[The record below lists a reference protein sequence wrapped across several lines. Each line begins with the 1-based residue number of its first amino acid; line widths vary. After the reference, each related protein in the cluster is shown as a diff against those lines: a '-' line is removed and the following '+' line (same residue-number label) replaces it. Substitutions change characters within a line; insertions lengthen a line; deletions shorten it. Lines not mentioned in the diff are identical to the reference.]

1 MATAF
6 EKVMDSRKEL
16 VEKVI
21 RLMEEGYHNNR
32 PAWNRALE
40 DGMSDEEIRTFYD
53 PDLNGRPLI
62 AWLTIHTSIS
72 SKFFHFVS
80 PL

>member
-1 MATAF
+1 MIQIPAGVPGRIPLTSLDP
-6 EKVMDSRKEL
+6 EQ
-16 VEKVI
+16 
-21 RLMEEGYHNNR
+21 MEEIIQ
-32 PAWNRALE
+32 ALE